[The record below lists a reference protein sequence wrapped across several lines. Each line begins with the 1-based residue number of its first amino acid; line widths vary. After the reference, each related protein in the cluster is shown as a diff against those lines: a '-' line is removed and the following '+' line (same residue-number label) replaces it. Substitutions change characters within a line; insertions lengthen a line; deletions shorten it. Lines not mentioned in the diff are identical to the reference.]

1 MTNSDLC
8 SNPDLFANLFHACD
22 GGPGQW
28 FLEGLICAHGGI
40 QDVVATVIST
50 PLPHPHLSLHTT
62 ILQNTV
68 KSILLSLLIKSY
80 SDIDSKREN
89 GVGNNNKGQFRLNE
103 QKIFKQNEI
112 KQKKSLSY
120 YRRLRAPCY
129 VHNPMHFG

>member
-1 MTNSDLC
+1 MCTWWHPGC
-8 SNPDLFANLFHACD
+8 GSNGHLHSPPTPTL
-22 GGPGQW
+22 
-28 FLEGLICAHGGI
+28 
-40 QDVVATVIST
+40 VAS
-50 PLPHPHLSLHTT
+50 HHHTAKH
-62 ILQNTV
+62 TV